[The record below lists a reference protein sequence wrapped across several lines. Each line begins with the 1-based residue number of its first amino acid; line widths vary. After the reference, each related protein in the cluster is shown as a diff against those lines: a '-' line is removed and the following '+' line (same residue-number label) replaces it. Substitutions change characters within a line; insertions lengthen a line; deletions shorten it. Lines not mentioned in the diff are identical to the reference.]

1 MAGLKI
7 TRKVGQGFSAFM
19 HGVEIKIIFE
29 QVRGSRVGVF
39 RIIAPESVKIFRD
52 ELLEEGYDDDRAS
65 NASAVGDPSV
75 AEQKPVALATQS
87 VSAKIQTG
95 DVG

>member
-7 TRKVGQGFSAFM
+7 TRKVGQGFSAFS

-65 NASAVGDPSV
+65 NGAVGDPSI
-75 AEQKPVALATQS
+75 AEQKPAALAAQS